1 MWKTLEIV
9 RKNRLLILAHLSFVV
24 VIVLLWFFVPK
35 PLITYPQFIDALSYV
50 LLVAF
55 GATLCYGM
63 YVYIGIRRRLR
74 EIKEDIKRSRPLLKE
89 VGCLSDTG
97 KVRQLDEDG
106 IIVVKAFS
114 TYGPSP
120 GQLFLLTIA
129 DGMGGHSKGEVASYL
144 GAITMVEHIVPELV
158 NREEHDFGQTLL
170 SSMKEAN
177 ERILKHA
184 TEHQECEGMGTTM
197 TSAIIEGNRTYI
209 SHVGDT
215 RAYAI
220 SEERIKQLTK
230 DHSQVQELVDKGM
243 ITPAEARHH
252 PQKNVITRV
261 VGYYADVQPD
271 VYNYDLEANDHLLLC
286 CDGLVADLEDQE
298 IADVVLNSFTTS
310 KACKSLVK
318 MADDRGG
325 KDNISVILTPSVA
338 DLSTDDH
345 EQTKNKRGNR

>member
-9 RKNRLLILAHLSFVV
+9 RKRRLLIIAHLGFVV
-24 VIVLLWFFVPK
+24 AIVSLWFLVPK
-35 PLITYPQFIDALSYV
+35 PEISYSQFIDALSYV

-55 GATLCYGM
+55 GATSFYGLHI
-63 YVYIGIRRRLR
+63 YIGIRRRLR
-74 EIKEDIKRSRPLLKE
+74 ETKEDIKKSRSLLKE

-97 KVRQLDEDG
+97 MVRQLDEDG
-106 IIVVKAFS
+106 IIVLKAFS

-120 GQLFLLTIA
+120 GQFFLLTIA

-144 GAITMVEHIVPELV
+144 GAMTIAEQVVPKLV
-158 NREEHDFGQTLL
+158 NREEHDFGQILL
-170 SSMKEAN
+170 SSTKEAN
-177 ERILKHA
+177 ERILRHA

-197 TSAIIEGNRTYI
+197 TSAIIEGNKTYI
-209 SHVGDT
+209 SHIGDT

-261 VGYYADVQPD
+261 VGYYAEVQPD

-298 IADVVLNSFTTS
+298 IAEVVLNSFTTLS
-310 KACKSLVK
+310 ACKNLVK
-318 MADDRGG
+318 MANDRGG
-325 KDNISVILTPSVA
+325 KDNISIILTPRFS
-338 DLSTDDH
+338 DLSMLTH
-345 EQTKNKRGNR
+345 EQTKNRPRT